1 MNIYFEN
8 KEFDLTHFISFCRM
22 HLDVNDLDDWRQP
35 IFGFFTEWHNS
46 SDFITVK
53 TSGSTGEPKLISIE
67 KKHAVISAKA
77 TLKFLDI
84 QPGGLAWLCLSA
96 NYIAGKMMIVRALV
110 GGLDL
115 WISKAESLPTFPG
128 VNKIALA
135 AMVPLQLTNLVE
147 KSYGM
152 SLVDETISH
161 VLIGGGA
168 LPKMLEDSLRQL
180 THACLWHTY
189 GMTETISHIAL
200 RKINGI
206 GASPAFSI
214 LPGVL
219 IGKNQKG
226 NLVVEYPGIGITN
239 LHTNDLVTLFEDGTF
254 TIDGR
259 ADFIINSGSI
269 KINPV
274 LIEKKLDGHLP
285 CPFFITGLP
294 DLHLG
299 EKAVLCIEN
308 AGDLL
313 PGICG
318 LWKIIEGL
326 VSKPEI
332 PREIHFLDHFIRSEN
347 GKLKR
352 DSTAILLNTRAKIT
366 NYNFP
371 QQ

>member
-8 KEFDLTHFISFCRM
+8 KEFDLTHFISFCRI
-22 HLDVNDLDDWRQP
+22 HLDVNDFEDWRQQ

-84 QPGGLAWLCLSA
+84 QPGGLVWLCLSA

-115 WISKAESLPTFPG
+115 WISKPESLPTFPG
-128 VNKIALA
+128 ANKIALA
-135 AMVPLQLTNLVE
+135 ALVPLQLSNLVE
-147 KSYGM
+147 KKDGL
-152 SLVDETISH
+152 SLIDKTIHS

-200 RKINGI
+200 RKVNGNE
-206 GASPAFSI
+206 ASSTFSA
-214 LPGVL
+214 LPGVK
-219 IGKNQKG
+219 IEKNKTG
-226 NLVVEYPGIGITN
+226 NLVVEYQDIGITN
-239 LHTNDLVTLFEDGTF
+239 LYTNDLVTLFADGTF
-254 TIDGR
+254 SIDGR
-259 ADFIINSGSI
+259 TDFIINSGSI

-274 LIEKKLDGHLP
+274 LLEKKLEGHLP

-299 EKAVLCIEN
+299 EKAVLCLEN
-308 AGDLL
+308 SGELL
-313 PGICG
+313 PKICE

-332 PREIHFLDHFIRSEN
+332 PREIHFLEHFVRSEN

-366 NYNFP
+366 NRNYP